1 MVEPKRSGGSGGRVT
16 PKGTKPGSSAR
27 AGGPHAAR
35 RPEPVRK
42 TVKRST
48 EPTQASGEDRGVP
61 APSTRYTPKQSNVVM
76 RPGWHRIAGWIGVV
90 VGLLIVILND
100 VMRFGE
106 GLSLL
111 PFGHSE
117 LYLMLGVVIAGGSTW
132 FLGLFDRQTVY
143 R

>member
-1 MVEPKRSGGSGGRVT
+1 MVEPKRSGGRLT

-27 AGGPHAAR
+27 AGGGSHAAR

-42 TVKRST
+42 AVKRSKG
-48 EPTQASGEDRGVP
+48 PTQKSAEGGAIQEAS
-61 APSTRYTPKQSNVVM
+61 ARYTPKQSYVVM
-76 RPGWHRIAGWIGVV
+76 RPGWHRIAGWIGVAL
-90 VGLLIVILND
+90 GLLIVILND
-100 VMRFGE
+100 VMRFGND
-106 GLSLL
+106 LRLL

-117 LYLMLGVVIAGGSTW
+117 LYLMFGMVIAGGSTW